1 MTDQERLTAHDSD
14 ISADGHVPEV
24 EPEIESV
31 EEALPP
37 GNLAE
42 ARAYWLAWDTIAWNL
57 PKSAAGEV
65 RLYYAPDGGL
75 TLTAEGIEGGDA
87 IPLVYEQSG
96 LERTIR
102 NKFPHLWD
110 HAAYKI
116 RASDILKATAIL
128 KGQMAVAAFD
138 DTGRLLDATS
148 LQIAGVLD
156 DLYTYYGDLG
166 VIYDGATPTLKV
178 WAPTA
183 RDVCLHLFQT
193 STAPLGETLP
203 MTLNP
208 ATGVWSIQGEPAWT
222 GRYYLYE
229 VEVWTPTTRQVQK
242 NLVTDP
248 YSIGLS
254 TDGTRS
260 QIVDLTDPALQPPG
274 WNSLVKPALD
284 GFEDIVIY
292 ELHVRDFSANDP
304 SVPRAYRGA
313 YKAFTVADSR
323 GMRHLRDLAHCGLTH
338 IHLLPVFDIA
348 TIEEDRARRQD
359 PDPALLATFPPDSP
373 QPQAI
378 IGAVRHRDSYNW
390 GYDPFHYTTPEG
402 SYATNPEGAG
412 RILEFREMVKALN
425 EAGLRVVMDV
435 VYNHTSASGQNPQ
448 AVLDKVVPGYYHRLN
463 AIGHVET
470 STCCDNTASEHAMM
484 EKLML
489 DSLLTWARAYKI
501 DGFRFDLMG
510 HHMRANILKVRD
522 TLRTLTP
529 ERDGVD
535 GSKIYI
541 YGEGWDFGEVGWNAR
556 GVNASQR
563 NMAGTGIGTFS
574 DRLRDAV
581 RGGSGFGD
589 PRAQGFA
596 TGLWFEPNGHWQGRA
611 EDVRSHLLYLTD
623 LVRLGLAG
631 NLADYELVTSWGAR
645 LRGDTI
651 DYNGQPAGYAR
662 EPYETVSY
670 IEAHDNETLFDAIQ
684 MKSAPSVSIG
694 ERVRMHNLAVS
705 IVMLGQGI
713 PFFQAGQDL
722 LRSKSLDRNSYDS
735 GDWFNKIDWT
745 GQTNNWGV
753 GLPPAWDNEPHWPLV
768 APLLADPALRPSPA
782 EIDAARQH
790 FREMLR
796 IRKSS
801 KLFRLGRT
809 AEIRRR
815 VSFLN
820 TGLPQLPGLIAMRL
834 DGSGLP
840 EHAAPHRN
848 IVVVF
853 NAAPYWQNFAPRWQ
867 NKPMFS
873 LHPIQAASAD
883 SIVREA
889 HYDGGAFAVPPRTT
903 AVFVSLGN
911 RQS

>member
-1 MTDQERLTAHDSD
+1 MTDEEQLKADDSANSPD
-14 ISADGHVPEV
+14 GQPLGIEPADET
-24 EPEIESV
+24 V
-31 EEALPP
+31 EETLPP

-42 ARAYWLAWDTIAWNL
+42 ARAYWLTWDTIAWNL
-57 PKSAAGEV
+57 PHPAAAEV
-65 RLYYAPDGGL
+65 HLYYDPHGGL
-75 TLTAEGIEGGDA
+75 TLTPDGIEGGES

-96 LERTIR
+96 LDRVTR
-102 NKFPHLWD
+102 SRFPHLWD
-110 HAAYKI
+110 HPAYKI
-116 RASDILKATAIL
+116 RAGDILKATAIL
-128 KGQMAVAAFD
+128 RGQMAVAAFD
-138 DTGRLLDATS
+138 DAGRLLDATA

-183 RDVCLHLFQT
+183 RDVCLHLFTT

-203 MTLNP
+203 MTLDP
-208 ATGVWSIQGEPAWT
+208 ATGVWSIAGEPSWT
-222 GRYYLYE
+222 GRYYLFE
-229 VEVWTPTTRQVQK
+229 VEVWTPTTRRVEK

-248 YSIGLS
+248 YSISLS
-254 TDGTRS
+254 VDGTRS
-260 QIVDLTDPALQPPG
+260 QIVDLSDPALQPPG
-274 WNSLVKPALD
+274 WNKLQKPALA

-304 SVPRAYRGA
+304 SVPDACRGT
-313 YKAFTVADSR
+313 YKAFTLADSH

-348 TIEEDRARRQD
+348 TIEEDRLRRAD
-359 PDPALLATFPPDSP
+359 PDPALLATFPADSP
-373 QPQAI
+373 EPQAI

-402 SYATNPEGAG
+402 SYATEPDGAS
-412 RILEFREMVKALN
+412 RILEFREMVKALS

-448 AVLDKVVPGYYHRLN
+448 SVLDKVVPGYYHRLN

-484 EKLML
+484 EKLII

-522 TLRTLTP
+522 TLRTLTL
-529 ERDGVD
+529 ERDGAD

-556 GVNASQR
+556 GINASQG

-589 PRAQGFA
+589 PREQGFA
-596 TGLWFEPNGHWQGRA
+596 TGLWLEPNGHWQGRVG
-611 EDVRSHLLYLTD
+611 DTRSHLLYLTD

-631 NLADYELVTSWGAR
+631 NLADYELVTSWGAH
-645 LRGDTI
+645 LRGDSI

-684 MKSAPSVSIG
+684 MKSARHVSIAD
-694 ERVRMHNLAVS
+694 RARIHNFAVS
-705 IVMLGQGI
+705 LVMLGQGI

-722 LRSKSLDRNSYDS
+722 LRSKSMDRNSYDS

-745 GQTNNWGV
+745 GQSNNWGV
-753 GLPPAWDNEPHWPLV
+753 GLPPAWDNEHHWPLV
-768 APLLADPALRPSPA
+768 APLLADPTLRPRPA
-782 EIDAARQH
+782 EIEAARQH

-801 KLFRLGRT
+801 KLFHLGRT
-809 AEIRRR
+809 TEIRRR

-820 TGLPQLPGLIAMRL
+820 IGSGQLPGLIAMRL
-834 DGSGLP
+834 DGGGLS
-840 EHAAPHRN
+840 EHVAPHQN

-853 NAAPYWQNFAPRWQ
+853 NAAPYWQTLTLNWHD
-867 NKPMFS
+867 KPTFS

-883 SIVREA
+883 PVVREA
-889 HYDGGAFAVPPRTT
+889 HFDGGAFAVPPRTT
-903 AVFVSLGN
+903 AVFVSLW
-911 RQS
+911 